1 MKANTLPA
9 GKLRQNRSLSQPVPV
24 AARLVHQLL
33 KRIKYGS
40 LTLIDGDRRITF
52 GTESRPQC
60 SIRINS
66 STAYNKILQGGVV
79 GAAEAYMDGDWS
91 TENLTGVVR
100 LFVSNR
106 TVMEKMQSEMS
117 WLKRMGYKLFHFL
130 RRDTIKGSKRNIA
143 DHYDLGN
150 EFFKLFLDPTMMY
163 SAAVFKDSSDTMEQ
177 ASLNKLDV
185 ICKKLALTPDDH
197 LLEIGTGWGGL
208 AEFAA
213 RNYGCQVTTTTISE
227 EQFRHAR
234 ERMSASGLEDRVT
247 VLKEDYRNLT
257 GTYDKLVS
265 VEMIEAIGL
274 ENLPVFFEKCGSLL
288 KEDGSML
295 LQSITIADQRYE
307 QASKSVDFIQRYI
320 FPGGALPSIT
330 ALTAAA
336 TAASDLRSYQLEDI
350 TEHYAETLNRW
361 REAFLKALPKVR
373 EMGFDDQFIRMWDYY
388 LAYCEGGF
396 LEHAI
401 GCVHLQFHKPG
412 FRRIL
417 S

>member
-1 MKANTLPA
+1 MKANALPTEE
-9 GKLRQNRSLSQPVPV
+9 LRQTRSLSRPIPV

-33 KRIKYGS
+33 KRIKFGS
-40 LTLIDGDRRITF
+40 LTLVDSGQRFSF
-52 GTESRPQC
+52 GGETRPHC
-60 SIRINS
+60 NIRINS
-66 STAYNKILQGGVV
+66 PAVYNKVLQGGVV

-91 TENLTGVVR
+91 TDNLTGVVR

-106 TVMEKMQSEMS
+106 SVMEKMQSEMS
-117 WLKRMGYKLFHFL
+117 WFRRMGYKFFHHL

-143 DHYDLGN
+143 EHYDLGN

-163 SAAVFKDSSDTMEQ
+163 SSGVFKNPSDSMEQ

-185 ICKKLALTPDDH
+185 ICSKLALTPEDH

-208 AEFAA
+208 AAYAA
-213 RNYGCQVTTTTISE
+213 EHYGCRVTTTTISE
-227 EQFRHAR
+227 EQFRHAQ
-234 ERMSASGLEDRVT
+234 ERVASLGLDDQVT
-247 VLKEDYRNLT
+247 VLKEDYRNLS

-274 ENLPVFFEKCGSLL
+274 ENLPVFFEKCASLL
-288 KEDGSML
+288 KEDGVML

-320 FPGGALPSIT
+320 FPGGALPSVT
-330 ALTAAA
+330 ALASAA
-336 TAASDLRSYQLEDI
+336 TSASDLRSYRLEDI
-350 TEHYAETLNRW
+350 TEHYAETLHRW
-361 REAFLKALPKVR
+361 RESFLSAVPKVR
-373 EMGFDDQFIRMWDYY
+373 EMGFDEHFIRMWDYY

-412 FRRIL
+412 YRRIL